1 MLRAMRVGDSD
12 LVNGALLAAARGEDV
27 PLAVLVGAHGVAM
40 VVSAGNDNREGGK

>member
-1 MLRAMRVGDSD
+1 MGSRKSVGMS
-12 LVNGALLAAARGEDV
+12 GEDV